1 MSIRDRLGDDLGAA
15 RARANLANAH
25 SLQGEHEAAL
35 QLYAQSLEVF
45 KRFGERTDV
54 ARTLANLA
62 RVKENTGKRDEAIRL
77 VDEALAAATATGADP
92 VRAQALQLLGEI
104 QQKEGRNQ
112 ESAGTFQEL
121 VDLTVRIRDAKA
133 ERDARMGLGMA
144 REALNEI
151 EPAVAMLRE
160 ALLLTERH
168 EFPARDWVV
177 DHLAHALHLQGLARQ
192 QQGDLDG
199 ALKDFFEVLAIS
211 RQRGSQDNEGQ
222 ALINIGNTQTMRK
235 DYAEAAA
242 SFQRAAASAFG
253 NRSRCRRQR
262 GAHRRR
268 YISLARSAGR
278 GEWHL

>member
-1 MSIRDRLGDDLGAA
+1 MIRHRFGENDEAERLYREELGIVRALGDEPARAFALNNLGDLEVSRQRFDRAVEYLKETVSIRDRLGDDLGAA
-15 RARANLANAH
+15 HARANLANAH

-35 QLYAQSLEVF
+35 QLYEQSLEVF

-62 RVKENTGKRDEAIRL
+62 RVNEDTGKRDEAIRL

-104 QQKEGRNQ
+104 RQKEGHNQ
-112 ESAGTFQEL
+112 ESAAIFQEL

-144 REALNEI
+144 LEALNEI
-151 EPAVAMLRE
+151 EPAIAMLRE
-160 ALLLTERH
+160 ALALTEHH
-168 EFPARDWVV
+168 EFPERNRVV

-199 ALKDFFEVLAIS
+199 ALKDFLRFW
-211 RQRGSQDNEGQ
+211 
-222 ALINIGNTQTMRK
+222 
-235 DYAEAAA
+235 
-242 SFQRAAASAFG
+242 
-253 NRSRCRRQR
+253 RSRASVARRTTK
-262 GAHRRR
+262 
-268 YISLARSAGR
+268 GR
-278 GEWHL
+278 H